1 MLLST
6 ILRQSGFG
14 ATSRC
19 QTFTSSGTWTKPDN
33 VSAVSVILVGGG
45 AGGKGGTSTGNPGA
59 GAGNYGAG
67 GGFPGFGGGGG
78 YGGGG
83 GGNAGG
89 GGGMTITTSIEAT
102 GNLSVIIGAGGSG
115 TAPGASYGTIG
126 SNSYISGKLDAWG
139 GGRPYAS
146 STNYTA
152 GAGSGYL
159 VGQDGSTKDTTSRIK
174 FFHPGGNGGVS
185 FITDPTAIG
194 GGGTGFSCSSAE
206 PFGASTIGLP
216 GAAAG
221 AAGQP
226 GGATVAAPASA
237 SGWGGNGG
245 SGICLIFWTE

>member
-45 AGGKGGTSTGNPGA
+45 AGGRGGTGVGNPGA

-67 GGFPGFGGGGG
+67 GGFPGTGGGGG

-83 GGNAGG
+83 GGTGAGG

-139 GGRPYAS
+139 GGRRTSYDTS
-146 STNYTA
+146 DFTA
-152 GAGSGYL
+152 GAGSGYE
-159 VGQDGSTKDTTSRIK
+159 VNGDTTSRIK
-174 FFHPGGNGGVS
+174 FFHPGANGGAPGGS
-185 FITDPTAIG
+185 PTAIG
-194 GGGTGFSCSSAE
+194 GGGTGFTCIGSS
-206 PFGASTIGLP
+206 FGQSTIGLP
-216 GAAAG
+216 GGAAG
-221 AAGQP
+221 APGQP